1 MSLCRRTLVIAL
13 ASLGVT
19 ARAGVSPAEQARID
33 RLIAFVET
41 RKGVTF
47 IRNGNDYSC
56 EEAAKFMRGK
66 MKMMG
71 GDVSTAQQFIDQIA
85 SKSSTTGQPYLVRF
99 TDGKTQTVA
108 KFLGDEL
115 MRMDG
120 KY

>member
-1 MSLCRRTLVIAL
+1 MNFCRRTWFLAL
-13 ASLGVT
+13 LSLHAT
-19 ARAGVSPAEQARID
+19 AWAGVSPSEQARID

-56 EEAAKFMRGK
+56 EDAAKFMRGK

-99 TDGKTQTVA
+99 TDGKTQPVA

-120 KY
+120 R